1 MSEYEARKLFEVLL
15 NEDEKK
21 LRDEVRGFVRDK
33 VDPALIIAMDSKEKE
48 YPYEFIK
55 AAAGANL
62 LGLRFPK
69 KYGGRGL
76 GWVPEMLA
84 VEEVG
89 VLGISLGCAYSLP
102 SIIGEGIEKFG
113 TEKQKKEYLLP
124 TLKGEKIGGE
134 GLTEPR
140 GGSDF
145 FGTNTTAVKSADS
158 FLING
163 EKRFVAGGV
172 GADYFLIYARTEFK
186 AAPHKALSAFLVD
199 RDSGVKVEE
208 EYELMGCRG
217 MGAARIVFKDIE
229 VPEASLL
236 GELHDGN
243 DVFNAMMVPER
254 LTSAAGAIGLGQVA
268 IELAARYADRREAFG
283 RPIRRFEAVSF
294 KVADCVT
301 QLDAARGLVYRAAKV
316 ADTGAWCRK
325 EVSQAKAFATDAGFE
340 AVHEAM
346 QILGGIGYT
355 DVYPVERLYRDA
367 RLATIWTGSNE
378 VQRLIVQNEIFRE
391 ILTADTTSRR
401 NIELDTP
408 GAHKTA
414 EKVFNEELEK
424 YYPTED

>member
-1 MSEYEARKLFEVLL
+1 MFDVLL
-15 NEDEKK
+15 SDDEKK
-21 LRDEVRGFVRDK
+21 LRDEVRAFVRDK
-33 VDPALIIAMDSKEKE
+33 VDPNLIVAMDSREKE

-55 AAAGANL
+55 AAAKANL

-69 KYGGRGL
+69 EYGGRGL
-76 GWVPEMLA
+76 GWVSEMLA

-89 VLGISLGCAYSLP
+89 VLGIALGCAYSLP
-102 SIIGEGIEKFG
+102 SIIGEGIDKYGSEA
-113 TEKQKKEYLLP
+113 QKREYLLP
-124 TLKGEKIGGE
+124 TLKGEKICGE

-145 FGTNTTAVKSADS
+145 FGTNTTAIRKGES
-158 FLING
+158 FFING

-172 GADYFLIYARTEFK
+172 GADYFLIYAKTDFE
-186 AAPHKALSAFLVD
+186 APPHKSLSAFLID
-199 RDSGVKVEE
+199 RDAGVKVEE

-217 MGAARIVFKDIE
+217 MGAARILMSDVEI
-229 VPEASLL
+229 PESNLV
-236 GELHDGN
+236 GELNGGN

-254 LTSAAGAIGLGQVA
+254 LTSGAGAIGMGQVA
-268 IELAARYADRREAFG
+268 IELAARYADKREAFG

-301 QLDAARGLVYRAAKV
+301 ELDAARGLVYRAANV

-325 EVSQAKAFATDAGFE
+325 EVSQAKVYGTEAGFR

-355 DVYPVERLYRDA
+355 DVYPIERLYRDA

-378 VQRLIVQNEIFRE
+378 VQRLIVQNEIFKE
-391 ILTADTTSRR
+391 ILSLDRTLKRD
-401 NIELDTP
+401 IELDTP
-408 GAHKTA
+408 GAHKTE
-414 EKVFNEELEK
+414 EKV
-424 YYPTED
+424 YSED